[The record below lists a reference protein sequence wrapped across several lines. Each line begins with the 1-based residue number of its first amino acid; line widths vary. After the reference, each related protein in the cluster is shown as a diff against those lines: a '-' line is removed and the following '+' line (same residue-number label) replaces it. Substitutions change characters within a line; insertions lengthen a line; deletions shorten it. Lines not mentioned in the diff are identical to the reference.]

1 MSGMDLL
8 VVIVFLLLGYWITSA
23 VMEWLSAAR
32 AKRAGQASPA
42 EDSAGGDSS
51 GDRESK
57 H

>member
-32 AKRAGQASPA
+32 AKRAGQDSPG
-42 EDSAGGDSS
+42 EDSASGDSS
-51 GDRESK
+51 GESK